1 MAGAFGADNE
11 SAAMVKGDNIHCR
24 RDSERSPT
32 TKDTESRN
40 TKLPVFAVMAP
51 LNERELGVAA
61 AEHAFLGKVVGNE
74 QRRRSDGVH
83 SAAKAVRPRHDF
95 VSLRFVCGLDVGHP
109 LVGVLWPLGV
119 DQK

>member
-1 MAGAFGADNE
+1 
-11 SAAMVKGDNIHCR
+11 
-24 RDSERSPT
+24 
-32 TKDTESRN
+32 
-40 TKLPVFAVMAP
+40 MAP